1 MKKWSILLG
10 LIVLILIGGYLGL
23 SYYGVKLIQPQLQKM
38 LGPGFTLK
46 EIQVRLTHLSMKG
59 IQYEGLHTKKKYLWI
74 EEIKI
79 YPAIL
84 SLFIGPLRIKDFTI
98 REPSLSFYRTKEGV
112 FVGPWA
118 VPEKKEKREP
128 PGDQVQKE
136 RERVFLKI
144 DRLRIQKG
152 SVDFEDWKP
161 GEPPAQLKLNEI
173 DLEMKEIQY
182 PFHSTR
188 SPIDLKGRLKGK
200 TKKDGEILTKGWI
213 NLKTT
218 DMETSLNVREMDVK
232 VFEPYYRK
240 KVSAEIGS
248 GYMAMDTKITL
259 KEKIIDAPG
268 KLELAHLHI
277 RGEEGTVFWI
287 PAKTL
292 ISLLKEKG
300 DRIEVSFH
308 MKGSIEDPKF
318 SLQETLLTRI
328 ALSLLEA
335 LGVPIKGVGEEI
347 LEKTIKGEKGLAEEL
362 RYLER
367 EFKKK
372 KEKKQ

>member
-10 LIVLILIGGYLGL
+10 LIVIILIGGYLGL
-23 SYYGVKLIQPQLQKM
+23 SYYGVKLVQPQLQKM

-46 EIQVRLTHLSMKG
+46 EIQVKLTHLSMKG
-59 IQYEGLHTKKKYLWI
+59 IQYEGLHTKKKYFWI

-79 YPAIL
+79 YPVII
-84 SLFIGPLRIKDFTI
+84 SLFVGPLRIRDFTI

-128 PGDQVQKE
+128 SGDQGQKE
-136 RERVFLKI
+136 KEPVFLKI

-152 SVDFEDWKP
+152 TIDFEDWKP
-161 GEPPAQLKLNEI
+161 GEPPARLKLRDI

-188 SPIDLKGRLKGK
+188 SPVELKGRLEGK

-218 DMETSLNVREMDVK
+218 DMETSLNVREIEVR

-240 KVSAEIGS
+240 KVSAEIDS

-259 KEKIIDAPG
+259 KEKIVDAPG
-268 KLELAHLHI
+268 KLELTDLHI
-277 RGEEGTVFWI
+277 KEGEGTVFWI

-300 DRIEVSFH
+300 NRIQVSFH
-308 MKGSIEDPKF
+308 MKGNIEDPKF
-318 SLQETLLTRI
+318 NLQETFLTRI
-328 ALSLLEA
+328 AISLLEA
-335 LGVPIKGVGEEI
+335 VGVPIKVVGEEI
-347 LEKTIKGEKGLAEEL
+347 LEKTIKGEKGLTEEL
-362 RYLER
+362 RD
-367 EFKKK
+367 FWKK
-372 KEKKQ
+372 

>member
-10 LIVLILIGGYLGL
+10 LIVIILIGGYLGL
-23 SYYGVKLIQPQLQKM
+23 SYYGVKLVRPQLQKM
-38 LGPGFTLK
+38 LGPGFALK

-59 IQYEGLHTKKKYLWI
+59 IQYEGLYTKKKYLWI

-84 SLFIGPLRIKDFTI
+84 SLFIGPLRIRDFTI
-98 REPSLSFYRTKEGV
+98 RKPSLSFYRTKEGV

-128 PGDQVQKE
+128 SGDQGQKE
-136 RERVFLKI
+136 KEPIFLKI
-144 DRLRIQKG
+144 DRLQIQKG
-152 SVDFEDWKP
+152 TIDFEDWKP
-161 GEPPAQLKLNEI
+161 GEPPARLKLRDI

-188 SPIDLKGRLKGK
+188 SPVELKGRLEGK

-218 DMETSLNVREMDVK
+218 DMETSLNVREIEVR

-240 KVSAEIGS
+240 KVSAEIDS

-259 KEKIIDAPG
+259 KEKIVDVPG
-268 KLELAHLHI
+268 KLELTDLHI
-277 RGEEGTVFWI
+277 KEGEGTVFWI

-300 DRIEVSFH
+300 NRIQVSFH

-318 SLQETLLTRI
+318 NVQETLLPRI
-328 ALSLLEA
+328 AISLLEA
-335 LGVPIKGVGEEI
+335 LGVPIKVVGEEI
-347 LEKTIKGEKGLAEEL
+347 LEKTIKGEKGLTEEL

-367 EFKKK
+367 QLRKK
-372 KEKKQ
+372 KEKKR

>member
-1 MKKWSILLG
+1 
-10 LIVLILIGGYLGL
+10 
-23 SYYGVKLIQPQLQKM
+23 M
-38 LGPGFTLK
+38 LGSGFTLT
-46 EIQVRLTHLSMKG
+46 EIKVRLTHLSMKG

-84 SLFIGPLRIKDFTI
+84 SLFVGPLRIRDFTI

-112 FVGPWA
+112 IVGPWA
-118 VPEKKEKREP
+118 VPKKKERKEP
-128 PGDQVQKE
+128 PGDQEQKE
-136 RERVFLKI
+136 REHVFLKI
-144 DRLRIQKG
+144 GRLRIQMG

-161 GEPPAQLKLNEI
+161 GEPPARLKLSEI

-188 SPIDLKGRLKGK
+188 SPVELRGRLKGE

-218 DMETSLNVREMDVK
+218 DMEASLNMRQIEVK
-232 VFEPYYRK
+232 LFEPYYRK
-240 KVSAEIGS
+240 KVSAEIDS
-248 GYMAMDTKITL
+248 GYMAMDVKITL

-268 KLELAHLHI
+268 RLELAHLHI

-292 ISLLKEKG
+292 GSLLKEKG
-300 DRIEVSFH
+300 DRIQASFH
-308 MKGSIEDPKF
+308 MKGSLEDPKF
-318 SLQETLLTRI
+318 NLQGTLLTRI
-328 ALSLLEA
+328 AISLLEA
-335 LGVPIKGVGEEI
+335 LGFPIKGVGEEI
-347 LEKTIKGEKGLAEEL
+347 LEKTITGEKGLTEEL

-367 EFKKK
+367 QFRKKK
-372 KEKKQ
+372 KQ

>member
-10 LIVLILIGGYLGL
+10 LIVIILIGGYLGL
-23 SYYGVKLIQPQLQKM
+23 SYYGVKLVQPQLQKM
-38 LGPGFTLK
+38 LGPGFTFT

-84 SLFIGPLRIKDFTI
+84 SLFIGPFRIRDVTI

-128 PGDQVQKE
+128 PGDQEEKE

-218 DMETSLNVREMDVK
+218 DMETSLNVREIEVK

-248 GYMAMDTKITL
+248 GYMAMDAKITL
-259 KEKIIDAPG
+259 KEKMIDAPG
-268 KLELAHLHI
+268 KLELTDLHI
-277 RGEEGTVFWI
+277 KEGEGTVFWI

-292 ISLLKEKG
+292 VSLLKERG
-300 DRIEVSFH
+300 DRIQASFH
-308 MKGSIEDPKF
+308 LKGSVEDPKF

-367 EFKKK
+367 QFKKK
-372 KEKKQ
+372 KKH

>member
-1 MKKWSILLG
+1 M
-10 LIVLILIGGYLGL
+10 
-23 SYYGVKLIQPQLQKM
+23 
-38 LGPGFTLK
+38 
-46 EIQVRLTHLSMKG
+46 RG
-59 IQYEGLHTKKKYLWI
+59 IQYEGLHTKEKYLWI

-84 SLFIGPLRIKDFTI
+84 SLFIGPLRIRDFTI
-98 REPSLSFYRTKEGV
+98 RKPSLSFYRTKEGV

-118 VPEKKEKREP
+118 GPEKKEKREP
-128 PGDQVQKE
+128 SGDREPKE
-136 RERVFLKI
+136 REHAFLKI
-144 DRLRIQKG
+144 DRLRVQKG
-152 SVDFEDWKP
+152 SIDFEDWKP
-161 GEPPAQLKLNEI
+161 GEPPAQLKLREI

-182 PFHSTR
+182 PFHSSR
-188 SPIDLKGRLKGK
+188 SPVELKGRLEGK
-200 TKKDGEILTKGWI
+200 TKKDGEIHTKGWI

-218 DMETSLNVREMDVK
+218 DMETSLNVREIEVK
-232 VFEPYYRK
+232 LFEPYYRK
-240 KVSAEIGS
+240 KVSAEIDS
-248 GYMAMDTKITL
+248 GFMAMDAKITL

-268 KLELAHLHI
+268 KFELAHLHI
-277 RGEEGTVFWI
+277 KEGEGTVFWV

-300 DRIEVSFH
+300 DRIQVSFH

-318 SLQETLLTRI
+318 NLQETLLTRI

-335 LGVPIKGVGEEI
+335 LGVPIKVVGEEI

-367 EFKKK
+367 QFKKK
-372 KEKKQ
+372 KEKR

>member
-10 LIVLILIGGYLGL
+10 LIVIILIGGYLGL
-23 SYYGVKLIQPQLQKM
+23 SYYGVKLVQAQLQKM

-84 SLFIGPLRIKDFTI
+84 SLFVGPLRIRDFSI
-98 REPSLSFYRTKEGV
+98 REPSLFFYRTKEGV

-118 VPEKKEKREP
+118 VPKKEEREEP
-128 PGDQVQKE
+128 PGDQEQKE
-136 RERVFLKI
+136 REHVFPKI
-144 DRLRIQKG
+144 DRLRIQMG

-161 GEPPAQLKLNEI
+161 GEPPAQLKLSEI
-173 DLEMKEIQY
+173 DLEMREIQY

-188 SPIDLKGRLKGK
+188 SPIELRGK
-200 TKKDGEILTKGWI
+200 TGKDGEILTKGWI

-218 DMETSLNVREMDVK
+218 DMETSLNVRQIEVK
-232 VFEPYYRK
+232 LFEPYYRK
-240 KVSAEIGS
+240 RVSAEIDS
-248 GYMAMDTKITL
+248 GYMAMDAKITL

-277 RGEEGTVFWI
+277 KGEEGTVFWI

-300 DRIEVSFH
+300 DRIEVAFH

-328 ALSLLEA
+328 AISLLEA

-347 LEKTIKGEKGLAEEL
+347 LEKTIKGGKGLTEEL
-362 RYLER
+362 KYLER

-372 KEKKQ
+372 K

>member
-23 SYYGVKLIQPQLQKM
+23 SYYGVKLIQPQFQKM

-59 IQYEGLHTKKKYLWI
+59 IQYEGVHTKKKYLWI

-84 SLFIGPLRIKDFTI
+84 SLFIGPLRIRDFTI

-118 VPEKKEKREP
+118 VPGRKERKEP
-128 PGDQVQKE
+128 PGDQEQKE
-136 RERVFLKI
+136 KERIFLKI
-144 DRLRIQKG
+144 DRLRVQMG

-161 GEPPAQLKLNEI
+161 GEPPAQLKLSEI
-173 DLEMKEIQY
+173 DLETKGIQY
-182 PFHSTR
+182 PFHSSR
-188 SPIDLKGRLKGK
+188 SPIQLRGRLQGK

-218 DMETSLNVREMDVK
+218 DMEASLNVRQIEVK
-232 VFEPYYRK
+232 LFEPYYRK
-240 KVSAEIGS
+240 RVSAQIDS
-248 GYMAMDTKITL
+248 GYMAMDAKMTL
-259 KEKIIDAPG
+259 REKIIDAPG
-268 KLELAHLHI
+268 KLELKDLHI
-277 RGEEGTVFWI
+277 KGKEGTVFWI

-300 DRIEVSFH
+300 DRVEVTFH
-308 MKGSIEDPKF
+308 MKGSIEDPNF

-328 ALSLLEA
+328 AISLLEA
-335 LGVPIKGVGEEI
+335 LGVPIKAVGEEI
-347 LEKTIKGEKGLAEEL
+347 LEKTIKGEKGLTEEL
-362 RYLER
+362 RDLER
-367 EFKKK
+367 EFRKKK
-372 KEKKQ
+372 

>member
-10 LIVLILIGGYLGL
+10 LIIIILIGGYLGL
-23 SYYGVKLIQPQLQKM
+23 SYYGVKLVQPQLQKM
-38 LGPGFTLK
+38 LEPGFTLE
-46 EIQVRLTHLSMKG
+46 EIQVRLTHLSVKG

-74 EEIKI
+74 EEIRI

-84 SLFIGPLRIKDFTI
+84 SLFIGPLRIRDFTI

-128 PGDQVQKE
+128 SGDQVQKE
-136 RERVFLKI
+136 KEPVFLKI

-152 SVDFEDWKP
+152 SIDFEDWKP
-161 GEPPAQLKLNEI
+161 GEPPAQLKLSEI

-188 SPIDLKGRLKGK
+188 SPVELKGRLEGK
-200 TKKDGEILTKGWI
+200 TKKGGEILTKGWI

-218 DMETSLNVREMDVK
+218 DMETSLNVREIEVK
-232 VFEPYYRK
+232 LFEPYYRK
-240 KVSAEIGS
+240 KVSAEIDS
-248 GYMAMDTKITL
+248 GYMAMDAKITL

-277 RGEEGTVFWI
+277 KEGEGTVFWI

-300 DRIEVSFH
+300 DRIQVSFH
-308 MKGSIEDPKF
+308 MKGSLEDPKF
-318 SLQETLLTRI
+318 NLQETLLTRI
-328 ALSLLEA
+328 AISLLEA
-335 LGVPIKGVGEEI
+335 LGVPIKVVGEEI
-347 LEKTIKGEKGLAEEL
+347 LEKTIKGEKGLTEEL

-367 EFKKK
+367 QLRKK

>member
-10 LIVLILIGGYLGL
+10 LIIIILIGGYLGL
-23 SYYGVKLIQPQLQKM
+23 SYYGVKLVQPQLQKM

-46 EIQVRLTHLSMKG
+46 EIQVKLTHLSMKG

-84 SLFIGPLRIKDFTI
+84 SLFVGPLRIRDVTI

-128 PGDQVQKE
+128 SGDQGQKE
-136 RERVFLKI
+136 KEPIFLKI
-144 DRLRIQKG
+144 DRLQIQKG
-152 SVDFEDWKP
+152 TIDFEDWKP
-161 GEPPAQLKLNEI
+161 GEPPARLKLRDI

-188 SPIDLKGRLKGK
+188 SPVELKGRLEGK

-218 DMETSLNVREMDVK
+218 DMETSLNVQEIEVR

-240 KVSAEIGS
+240 KVSAEIDS

-259 KEKIIDAPG
+259 KEKIVDAPG
-268 KLELAHLHI
+268 KLELTDLHI
-277 RGEEGTVFWI
+277 KEGEGTVFWI

-300 DRIEVSFH
+300 NRIQVSFH

-318 SLQETLLTRI
+318 NLQETLLTRI
-328 ALSLLEA
+328 AISLLEA
-335 LGVPIKGVGEEI
+335 LGVPIKVVGEEI
-347 LEKTIKGEKGLAEEL
+347 LEKTIKGEKGLTEEL

-367 EFKKK
+367 QLRKK

>member
-10 LIVLILIGGYLGL
+10 LIVIILIGGYLGL
-23 SYYGVKLIQPQLQKM
+23 SYYGVKLVQAQLQKM
-38 LGPGFTLK
+38 VGPGFTLK
-46 EIQVRLTHLSMKG
+46 EIQVRLTHLSVKG

-84 SLFIGPLRIKDFTI
+84 SLFVGPLRIRDFTI

-118 VPEKKEKREP
+118 VPGEKGKREP
-128 PGDQVQKE
+128 SGDQEQKVKE
-136 RERVFLKI
+136 QVLLRI

-152 SVDFEDWKP
+152 SVGFEDWKP
-161 GEPPAQLKLNEI
+161 GKPPAQLRLSEI

-188 SPIDLKGRLKGK
+188 SPVELKGK
-200 TKKDGEILTKGWI
+200 TGKDGEILTKGWI
-213 NLKTT
+213 NLKTA
-218 DMETSLNVREMDVK
+218 DMETSLNARQIEVK
-232 VFEPYYRK
+232 LFEPYYRK
-240 KVSAEIGS
+240 KVSAKIDS
-248 GYMAMDTKITL
+248 GYMAMDARITL
-259 KEKIIDAPG
+259 KEKTVDAPG
-268 KLELAHLHI
+268 KLELTDLHI
-277 RGEEGTVFWI
+277 KEGGGTVFWI

-300 DRIEVSFH
+300 DRIQVSFH
-308 MKGSIEDPKF
+308 MKGSTEDPKF
-318 SLQETLLTRI
+318 NLQETFLSRV

-335 LGVPIKGVGEEI
+335 LGAPVKVVGEEA
-347 LEKTIKGEKGLAEEL
+347 LEKTIQGEKGLAEEL
-362 RYLER
+362 RSLER
-367 EFKKK
+367 QLKKR
-372 KEKKQ
+372 KEKNR

>member
-10 LIVLILIGGYLGL
+10 LIVIILIGGYLGL
-23 SYYGVKLIQPQLQKM
+23 SYYGVKLVQPQLRKM

-46 EIQVRLTHLSMKG
+46 EIQVKLTHLSMKG

-79 YPAIL
+79 YPAII
-84 SLFIGPLRIKDFTI
+84 SLFVGPLRIRDFTI
-98 REPSLSFYRTKEGV
+98 REPSLSFYRTKEGA

-128 PGDQVQKE
+128 SGDQEQKE
-136 RERVFLKI
+136 REQVFLKI

-152 SVDFEDWKP
+152 SIDFEDWKP
-161 GEPPAQLKLNEI
+161 GEPPAQLKLRDI
-173 DLEMKEIQY
+173 DLEIKEIQY

-188 SPIDLKGRLKGK
+188 SPVELKGRLEGK
-200 TKKDGEILTKGWI
+200 TKKGGEILAKGWI

-218 DMETSLNVREMDVK
+218 DMEISLNVREIEVR

-240 KVSAEIGS
+240 KVSAEINS
-248 GYMAMDTKITL
+248 GYMAMGAKITL
-259 KEKIIDAPG
+259 KEKIVDAPG
-268 KLELAHLHI
+268 KLELTDLHI
-277 RGEEGTVFWI
+277 KEGEGTVFWI

-292 ISLLKEKG
+292 ISRLKEKG
-300 DRIEVSFH
+300 DRIQASFH
-308 MKGSIEDPKF
+308 MKGNIEDPKF
-318 SLQETLLTRI
+318 NLQETLLTQI
-328 ALSLLEA
+328 AISLLEA

-347 LEKTIKGEKGLAEEL
+347 LEKTIKGEGGLAEEL
-362 RYLER
+362 RYFDRQL
-367 EFKKK
+367 KKK
-372 KEKKQ
+372 KEKKR